1 MNFTRKKFLQLAGA
15 ATAGYVLGCKL
26 MPRENLFGIQLYT
39 VRDDLAVDAEGTIRK
54 LASFGYKQL
63 ESFERD
69 KGIWWGK
76 SNKEFKKLMDEL
88 EMKIISS
95 HCDITKDFDKK
106 AAEAAAIDM
115 KYLLSSSFGELES
128 AEKAKELAEQFNSC
142 GETCKKNGIRFAYHN
157 EDRDFKVFDG
167 KSVFDIFIE
176 YTDPALVDFQMD
188 FYWVVVGGQ
197 DPVKLMKKYPGRFRL
212 CHIKDKLK
220 NAEGRDASCDLG
232 QGEIDLRTIIH
243 EAKKNGFRYF
253 FAEQERYDHS
263 TPLESSKKNAAYL
276 KTVLAQS

>member
-1 MNFTRKKFLQLAGA
+1 MQRSDFIKLITGITAGA
-15 ATAGYVLGCKL
+15 ALGCKL

-54 LASFGYKQL
+54 LASYGYKQI

-95 HCDITKDFDKK
+95 HCDINKDFDKK
-106 AAEAAAIDM
+106 AAGAAAIDM
-115 KYLLSSSFGELES
+115 KYLLSSSFGELAS
-128 AEKAKELAEQFNSC
+128 ADKARELAAQFNLC
-142 GETCKKNGIRFAYHN
+142 GETCKKNGIRFGYHN
-157 EDRDFKVFDG
+157 EDWDFKVFDG
-167 KSVFDIFIE
+167 KSVLDIFIE
-176 YTDPALVDFQMD
+176 NTDPALVDFQMD

-197 DPVKLMKKYPGRFRL
+197 DPVELMNKYPGRFKL

-220 NAEGRDASCDLG
+220 KAEGRDASCDLG
-232 QGEIDLRTIIH
+232 QGELDLRNIIH
-243 EAKKNGFRYF
+243 EAKKNGFQYF

-263 TPLESSKKNAAYL
+263 TPLESSKRNAAYL